1 MAKATSIAA
10 VNKAL
15 VAAGIDAELVKGR
28 GYFYFSGP
36 AVDCAKE
43 QGVYGVYRLSELTVS
58 QWVEE
63 ARQRSEKE

>member
-1 MAKATSIAA
+1 MRTTLAA

-15 VAAGIDAELVKGR
+15 AAAGIDAELVKGR
-28 GYFYFSGP
+28 GHFYFTGF
-36 AVDCAKE
+36 AVDYAKE

-63 ARQRSEKE
+63 ARQRSERV